1 MPYRRSVFGA
11 LLVMFSGCGQKMRLP
26 LLDVLLTWQ
35 LRQERWGNRNIRFS
49 VPSKRLLPS
58 NRPDYT

>member
-1 MPYRRSVFGA
+1 MV
-11 LLVMFSGCGQKMRLP
+11 SGYEQKMRLP

-35 LRQERWGNRNIRFS
+35 LRQERWGNRNIRFG